1 MEEII
6 KMITDNGIGMEPTDA
21 LLAFQRH
28 ATSKIYDD
36 DDLFNIHSLGFRGEA
51 LPSISA
57 VSEVEL
63 TTCHKDQEVG
73 TYIHIKGGK
82 LLEEKSMA
90 AIREYMSDKTIR
102 SSIYTFKKKEQP
114 KDEKQKKTLR
124 IEDSDELEKQIMTL
138 VLSDE
143 YQIVNDGWAS
153 VYITDSREML
163 LHARPAIFITDGND
177 GGMAMALGASEV
189 IERPVVAGLL
199 RKRLVRVLSDE
210 RRQGI

>member
-1 MEEII
+1 
-6 KMITDNGIGMEPTDA
+6 
-21 LLAFQRH
+21 
-28 ATSKIYDD
+28 
-36 DDLFNIHSLGFRGEA
+36 
-51 LPSISA
+51 
-57 VSEVEL
+57 
-63 TTCHKDQEVG
+63 
-73 TYIHIKGGK
+73 
-82 LLEEKSMA
+82 MA
-90 AIREYMSDKTIR
+90 AIRKYMSDKTIR

-163 LHARPAIFITDGND
+163 SHARPAIFITDGND